1 MGEVS
6 TYPHGTFCWVSLGT
20 TNVESA
26 KSFYGEL
33 FGWAFEDRPGYTAC
47 RLDGKYVAG
56 LHESSGD
63 AGTHWSSYISVPD
76 VEAAAA
82 TARELGATVIDE
94 PSEWMDAA
102 RLSMIREPSGAE
114 VCLWQQ
120 AGFRG
125 ATLVNEVGTWIW
137 NELVTPAVGPARSF
151 YSNLFGWTSTEVPG
165 VTDRAA
171 FSLGNVLIGAVH
183 APASDEDEAPRWTVS
198 FRVADADES
207 VERVQ
212 QLGGN
217 VVRPPMDIAVA
228 RFSVVADPFGA
239 TFTIARSEP
248 FGTLDGA

>member
-6 TYPHGTFCWVSLGT
+6 SYPDGTFCWVSLGT
-20 TNVESA
+20 TNVERA

-33 FGWAFEDRPGYTAC
+33 FGWEFEDLHGYTVC
-47 RLDGKYVAG
+47 RLDGNYVAG
-56 LHESSGD
+56 LHGNSGD
-63 AGTHWSSYISVPD
+63 AGAHWSSYISVSD

-82 TARELGATVIDE
+82 TARELGATVTDA
-94 PSEWMDAA
+94 PFEWADAA
-102 RLSMIREPSGAE
+102 RIFMIREPSGAE

-165 VTDRAA
+165 YTERAA

-183 APASDEDEAPRWTVS
+183 APATDEDKTPRWTVS
-198 FRVADADES
+198 FRVADADDS
-207 VERVQ
+207 VERLQ
-212 QLGGN
+212 RLGGT
-217 VVRPPMDIAVA
+217 VVRPPTDIAVA
-228 RFSVVADPFGA
+228 RFSVVADPYGA

-248 FGTLDGA
+248 FGTLDGS